1 MSVGESVRL
10 EESNMATTTAAV
22 PQTPQPIGA
31 FSRVIGALFNPRP
44 TFEDI
49 GRKPGWVVPMLIL
62 IILNVG
68 ITTVFSQRVGWR
80 SLIEQQIARNR
91 SAQQAMQ
98 QLSPDERERRLETQ
112 TKVANVLGYV
122 GGVVGV
128 PVILM
133 VIGAI
138 FMGIFN
144 ATSSVQLDLN
154 TSMSVAAHAYM
165 PFAIVAL
172 LSLIVLFIK
181 PPDAIDL
188 QNLIASNPGAF
199 LGDSAPQWLKSLC
212 SSLDVFTFWVLGLM
226 AFGYSVVRPK
236 RIKFAS
242 ALTWIVGIWLVFV
255 LAKVGIAALTS

>member
-1 MSVGESVRL
+1 
-10 EESNMATTTAAV
+10 MATTTAAV

-62 IILNVG
+62 IVLNIG
-68 ITTVFSQRVGWR
+68 ITAVFSQRVGWR
-80 SLIEQQIARNR
+80 TFMEQQIARNH
-91 SAQQAMQ
+91 SAQRALQ
-98 QLSPDERERRLETQ
+98 QLSPEERERRLETQ
-112 TKVANVLGYV
+112 AKVANVFGYV

-133 VIGAI
+133 VLGAI

-144 ATSSVQLDLN
+144 ATSSAELDLN

-172 LSLIVLFIK
+172 LGLVVMCIK

-188 QNLIASNPGAF
+188 QNLVASNPGAL
-199 LGDSAPQWLKSLC
+199 LGDSTPLWLKSLC

-226 AFGYSVVRPK
+226 AFGYSVVRPRK
-236 RIKFAS
+236 IKFGS
-242 ALTWIVGIWLVFV
+242 ALMWIVGIWLVFV

>member
-22 PQTPQPIGA
+22 PQTPQSMGA
-31 FSRVIGALFNPRP
+31 FARIFGVLFNPRP

-68 ITTVFSQRVGWR
+68 ITAVFSQRVGWR
-80 SLIEQQIARNR
+80 AFMEQQISRSR
-91 SAQQAMQ
+91 SAQQR
-98 QLSPDERERRLETQ
+98 LSQVPPEKREQILETQ
-112 TKVANVLGYV
+112 AKVANVFGYV

-144 ATSSVQLDLN
+144 ATSSAQLDLN

-172 LSLIVLFIK
+172 LSLTVLFIK
-181 PPDAIDL
+181 P
-188 QNLIASNPGAF
+188 
-199 LGDSAPQWLKSLC
+199 
-212 SSLDVFTFWVLGLM
+212 
-226 AFGYSVVRPK
+226 
-236 RIKFAS
+236 
-242 ALTWIVGIWLVFV
+242 
-255 LAKVGIAALTS
+255 

>member
-1 MSVGESVRL
+1 
-10 EESNMATTTAAV
+10 MATTTAAV

-49 GRKPGWVVPMLIL
+49 GRKPSWVVPMLIL
-62 IILNVG
+62 IVLNIG
-68 ITTVFSQRVGWR
+68 ITAVFSQRVGWR
-80 SLIEQQIARNR
+80 SFMEQQIAHSR
-91 SAQQAMQ
+91 SAQQRMSQ
-98 QLSPDERERRLETQ
+98 VPPEKREQILETQ
-112 TKVANVLGYV
+112 AKVANVFGYV

-133 VIGAI
+133 VIGAV

-144 ATSSVQLDLN
+144 ATSSAQLDLN

-165 PFAIVAL
+165 PFAIVAVLGL
-172 LSLIVLFIK
+172 LIMCIK

-188 QNLIASNPGAF
+188 QNLVASNPGA
-199 LGDSAPQWLKSLC
+199 LLSDSAPQWLKSLC

-236 RIKFAS
+236 KIKFGS
-242 ALTWIVGIWLVFV
+242 ALTWIAGIWLLFV